1 MIMVDNYHWTDAS
14 FVRDHRGMEKLTIDG
29 VYAAAETLRDL
40 LPPTPA
46 WSYPVLDAAVG
57 SRAIVKHENV
67 QPTGAFKVRG
77 GLNLLATLSPAER
90 AAGLITVSTGN
101 HAQSLAYA
109 ASRSGVAATIVMPR
123 STPFGKVDAVRSW
136 GARALLEGEDMA
148 QAADFAV
155 GLAAREG
162 LHFVHPGNTPAIV
175 YGHGTVYLELLQSH
189 PEIETLYVPVGSG
202 SGLAGALLVR
212 DAIAP
217 GTRVVGVQA
226 EGASAAYDSW
236 RSGTVMTVEAHTF
249 AAGLATGS
257 GFELPQSIMRERL
270 DDFLLVSDD
279 DLRHGMSLMATAAH
293 TLCEGAGAAGLA
305 GALADASRPGVV
317 GFACTGGN
325 ACASEMAGLG
335 RVAVGV

>member
-1 MIMVDNYHWTDAS
+1 
-14 FVRDHRGMEKLTIDG
+14 MEKLTVDG
-29 VYAAAETLRDL
+29 VFEAADRLRDL

-57 SRAIVKHENV
+57 SRTIVKHENV

-77 GLNLLATLSPAER
+77 GLNLLATLSPEAR

-109 ASRSGVAATIVMPR
+109 AARSGVSATIVMPR
-123 STPFGKVDAVRSW
+123 STPAGKVDAVRAW
-136 GARALLEGEDMA
+136 GARAVIEGADMA
-148 QAADFAV
+148 QAAEFAV

-162 LHFVHPGNTPAIV
+162 LHFVNPGNTPAIV
-175 YGHGTVYLELLQSH
+175 YGHGTVYLELLQAH
-189 PEIETLYVPVGSG
+189 PEIETLYLPVGSG

-212 DAIAP
+212 DALAP
-217 GTRVVGVQA
+217 STRVVGVQA
-226 EGASAAYDSW
+226 SGASAAYESW
-236 RSGTVMTVEAHTF
+236 RTGTIQTVEAHTF
-249 AAGLATGS
+249 AGGLATGT
-257 GFELPQSIMRERL
+257 GFELPQSVMRDRL

-305 GALADASRPGVV
+305 GALADPARPGIV
-317 GFACTGGN
+317 GFAVTGGN

-335 RVAVGV
+335 RVAAGV

>member
-1 MIMVDNYHWTDAS
+1 
-14 FVRDHRGMEKLTIDG
+14 MEKLTVDG
-29 VYAAAETLRDL
+29 VYAAAERLRDL

-109 ASRSGVAATIVMPR
+109 AGRAGVAATIVMPR
-123 STPFGKVDAVRSW
+123 STPFGKAQAVRAW
-136 GARALLEGEDMA
+136 GARALLEGSDMA

-155 GLAAREG
+155 SLAAREG
-162 LHFVHPGNTPAIV
+162 LHFVNPGNTPAIV

-212 DAIAP
+212 DALAP
-217 GTRVVGVQA
+217 SVRVVGVQA
-226 EGASAAYDSW
+226 ESASAAYDSW
-236 RSGTVMTVEAHTF
+236 RAGAVVAVEAHTF
-249 AAGLATGS
+249 AAGLATGT

-279 DLRHGMSLMATAAH
+279 DLRHAMSLMATAAH